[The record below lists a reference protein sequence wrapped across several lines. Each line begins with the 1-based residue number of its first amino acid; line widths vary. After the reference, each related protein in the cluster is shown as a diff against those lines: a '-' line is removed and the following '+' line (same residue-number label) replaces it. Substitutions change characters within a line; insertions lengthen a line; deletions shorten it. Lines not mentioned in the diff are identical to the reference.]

1 MYRAAMLANALC
13 VAVSMMGFALDNA
26 PRWVQL
32 RPWFAQSA
40 SIGTMAAT
48 TGNDASVA
56 TSHIDS
62 KAVFTARAKEPGI
75 DGDTLASLG
84 PLGARGYGTYAN
96 MAFCAAF
103 ANPGAEEVQY
113 FVDNVVVSV
122 LGQADHRLTPTLKR
136 LWHES
141 QLAYTAEQKR
151 RFENSD

>member
-1 MYRAAMLANALC
+1 
-13 VAVSMMGFALDNA
+13 
-26 PRWVQL
+26 
-32 RPWFAQSA
+32 
-40 SIGTMAAT
+40 MAAT

-56 TSHIDS
+56 ASHIDS
-62 KAVFTARAKEPGI
+62 KAVFTARAKELGI

-84 PLGARGYGTYAN
+84 ARGYDTYAN

-103 ANPGAEEVQY
+103 ASPGAEEVQY

-122 LGQADHRLTPTLKR
+122 LGQADHRLTPILKR